1 MKETHAVYRH
11 IAFPLTTFDYLK
23 DFQRNY
29 AGKHGVVLNNNQAL
43 ALILS
48 QHKTFSQEVSA

>member
-1 MKETHAVYRH
+1 MKDTHAVYRH

-23 DFQRNY
+23 AFQRNY
-29 AGKHGVVLNNNQAL
+29 AGEHGVVLNNNQAL

-48 QHKTFSQEVSA
+48 QHKTFSQEVSV